1 MNRHKNIG
9 QNILLVI
16 IIFLITSCE
25 EKTNWNLQ
33 TSGRKIIVDA
43 LLTSD
48 LKNQEVKVYYS
59 STGLNEKPEPISGA
73 TIKLI
78 GKNTIY
84 LFKEADSLAGFYISD
99 IPFRCATGIWYQLIV
114 DAEGSRD
121 TATADME
128 AITPLQQYKI
138 SDYDSLYRFTYIN
151 DDIPSFT
158 EIFYDWSLVPD
169 YCNSYGFC
177 TASETYYTLNNLDVS
192 KIIAPKKQVICFPRG
207 TQIIRK
213 KYSLSKQH
221 QEFIRSLLLETEW
234 RGGVFDV
241 EQGNV
246 TTNFHHGMRGWFGV
260 CTVLSD
266 TIHFQ

>member
-1 MNRHKNIG
+1 MNTQKNIR

-16 IIFLITSCE
+16 TVFLIASCE
-25 EKTNWNLQ
+25 EKTNWDLQ
-33 TSGRKIIVDA
+33 TSNQVIIIDA

-48 LKNQEVKVYYS
+48 LKNQEIKVYYS
-59 STGLNEKPEPISGA
+59 STGLNEKPTPISGA

-78 GKNTIY
+78 GKNTIH
-84 LFKEADSLAGFYISD
+84 LFKETDSLAGFYISA
-99 IPFRCATGIWYQLIV
+99 IPFRCATGISYQLII
-114 DAEGSRD
+114 DAEGIQD
-121 TATADME
+121 TVTADME
-128 AITPLQQYKI
+128 AITPLQEYDI
-138 SDYDSLYRFTYIN
+138 SAYGSLYRFTYIN

-158 EIFYDWSLVPD
+158 EILYDWSLVPD

-192 KIIAPKKQVICFPRG
+192 KILAPKKQVICFPRG

-221 QEFIRSLLLETEW
+221 QEFIRSMLLETEW
-234 RGGVFDV
+234 RGGIFDV

-246 TTNFHHGMRGWFGV
+246 ITNFHHGMRGWFGV
-260 CTVLSD
+260 CMVLSD
-266 TIHFQ
+266 TIHF